1 MKPSVTNLIALLDKP
16 ALLKWANKIGLEG
29 THIDDYRSKAK
40 ESGTSIHES
49 VEQYLKFKILPDD
62 ESLAA
67 RIKNFFA
74 DKEIMEVEKPI
85 ETDWFI
91 GRYDV
96 KLRWKDFVFI
106 CDLKSNSKVY
116 LETKLQLSAYRMADE
131 CDHVA
136 VIHLPDFLIQPVS
149 TTEYHE
155 SMIIKLSELFQIKH
169 KLENSK

>member
-1 MKPSVTNLIALLDKP
+1 MKPSVTNLLSLLDKP

-29 THIDDYRSKAK
+29 IHIDDYRSKAK
-40 ESGTSIHES
+40 DSGTSIHEA
-49 VEQYLKFKILPDD
+49 VENYLKFKILPDD
-62 ESLAA
+62 EALAG

-74 DKEIMEVEKPI
+74 DKEILEVEKSI
-85 ETDWFI
+85 ETEWFI

-96 KLRWKDFVFI
+96 KLKWKDFVFI

-116 LETKLQLSAYRMADE
+116 LETKLQLSAYKMADE

-149 TTEYHE
+149 TTDYHE
-155 SMIIKLSELFQIKH
+155 GMIIKLSELFQIKH